1 MNPGNILEIQL
12 QDSKHGP
19 ILMSDVSVDVVFFC
33 GGRER
38 YRFDA
43 GTTDAQ
49 GHVMAPYELFETI
62 RKDNQSFAVMDY
74 NTRLEDC
81 DPVVVVRAP
90 TLDELSQRLNA
101 VKTWFPDR
109 VSALAERLRLSN
121 NGRLRVEEVR
131 VSVENEAATRVTL
144 LRKA

>member
-1 MNPGNILEIQL
+1 MNIGSVLEIQL
-12 QDSKHGP
+12 QDSKQRP
-19 ILMSDVSVDVVFFC
+19 ILMAEVSLDVVFFC
-33 GGRER
+33 EGRER

-43 GTTDAQ
+43 GKTDAQ
-49 GHVMAPYELFETI
+49 GHVTASYDLFESI

-74 NTRLEDC
+74 NTRLEVC

-90 TLDELSQRLNA
+90 TLDELNQRLTA

-109 VSALAERLRLSN
+109 VPALAERYGLSN

-131 VSVENEAATRVTL
+131 VSVKNDAVTL
-144 LRKA
+144 VSLLGKE

>member
-1 MNPGNILEIQL
+1 MNLGNVFEIQL
-12 QDSKHGP
+12 LDSERRP
-19 ILMSDVSVDVVFFC
+19 ITMSDVSIDVIFLR

-43 GTTDAQ
+43 GKTDAQ
-49 GHVMAPYELFETI
+49 GHVTAPYDLFESI

-81 DPVVVVRAP
+81 DSVVIVRAP

-109 VSALAERLRLSN
+109 VPALAERLRLSN

-131 VSVENEAATRVTL
+131 VSVENEAETRITL
-144 LRKA
+144 LGKA